1 MCRDVVCVPP
11 RPAVSDTAQTEVIS
25 DGPVTRLRPAQ
36 PPGCAEGWY
45 PRRRTTSTRP
55 AKPLR
60 QRGQGG
66 RDPPDE
72 KNRQKFGQAG
82 STPPSRS
89 GRPKLRAGRA
99 IAALAA
105 LTTDSMSI
113 SVPTRPAPATCNA
126 RRATR
131 ATATREC
138 ATCDPRHA
146 TRAICDPR
154 TATRDLQRATTP
166 FSPREATPRALPQQS
181 HRRVPAGK

>member
-45 PRRRTTSTRP
+45 PRRRTTWTRP

-113 SVPTRPAPATCNA
+113 SVPTRPAPTTCNA

-131 ATATREC
+131 
-138 ATCDPRHA
+138 DPRHRD
-146 TRAICDPR
+146 TRMCDLRPVTCDAR
-154 TATRDLQRATTP
+154 NLQPANCDARPPTRDHPLQPTRGHTARAPSTEP
-166 FSPREATPRALPQQS
+166 
-181 HRRVPAGK
+181 